1 MLDLASG
8 TPQPFFKKFYVY
20 RCLSCVYTCTT
31 YVCSAQRGQ
40 KRYWILW
47 NGSHVVAGTELGSST
62 RVKCSELLSH
72 LSSHT
77 LLNIFG
83 FGIGHL
89 VEIA

>member
-1 MLDLASG
+1 MCIDIYPAC
-8 TPQPFFKKFYVY
+8 TPVQH
-20 RCLSCVYTCTT
+20 T
-31 YVCSAQRGQ
+31 YVVPKEAR
-40 KRYWILW
+40 RRNWILW

-83 FGIGHL
+83 FGIGRL

>member
-1 MLDLASG
+1 MCTDVYPACTPVQHTFVVPKEVRRGTGFSG
-8 TPQPFFKKFYVY
+8 MGATW
-20 RCLSCVYTCTT
+20 LL
-31 YVCSAQRGQ
+31 GQ
-40 KRYWILW
+40 
-47 NGSHVVAGTELGSST
+47 NGSST

-83 FGIGHL
+83 FGIGCL